1 MSLKPS
7 QQNESYQFR
16 FLSNNVKGIHPSK
29 KRLKQFDCFKIKL
42 KPNRLLSLQE
52 THSTTDCEKRWKDE
66 FGGDLHFSHGSSQS
80 LGVLIAFY
88 GNQDITVKKKL
99 SDKKGYS
106 NFKKSIY

>member
-52 THSTTDCEKRWKDE
+52 THSTTD
-66 FGGDLHFSHGSSQS
+66 
-80 LGVLIAFY
+80 
-88 GNQDITVKKKL
+88 
-99 SDKKGYS
+99 
-106 NFKKSIY
+106 